1 MKIAQVTEFY
11 APWAGGISEHVA
23 NLSRELRRRGHDVRI
38 LTADHSVARGGAP
51 VDPVLE
57 RWTYRLGPNVRFPY
71 NGGLASITYRP
82 GLPRAL
88 DRLFERESFDIV
100 HIHNP
105 MTPVLPLLA
114 LDRSPALNVGTFHSY
129 HPTERM
135 LRWWRWVLAPRQELL
150 QLGLAVSPAARDAF
164 ACHFDRTYEIVPN
177 GIDLERF
184 APNGH
189 TPAPDGEQSLLF
201 VGQLVP
207 KKGLPVL
214 LAAFELLLEE
224 LPGLKLRVVGE
235 GSLEGPCRARLGPRS
250 RARVEFLGARHGDD
264 LVELYR
270 SCDVF
275 CAPSVGHE
283 SFGITL
289 LEAMAAGKPIVAARI
304 PGYSDVVRDGL
315 EAVLYTSDDARALR
329 DALRRVATDAALR
342 RHLVVAGSARVRDY
356 AWPHVAATVEAHYER
371 LLRQRRASR

>member
-23 NLSRELRRRGHDVRI
+23 HLSRELVGMGHEVRI
-38 LTADHSVARGGAP
+38 LTSRFRQRGGAP
-51 VDPVLE
+51 PDPALE
-57 RWTYRLGPNVRFPY
+57 RFAYRLGPNVRFPY
-71 NGGLASITYRP
+71 NGGMASVTYTP
-82 GLPRAL
+82 WLPAAT
-88 DRLFERESFDIV
+88 DRLLARESFDIV
-100 HIHNP
+100 HVHNP

-135 LRWWRWVLAPRQELL
+135 LRMWHWVLRDRMPRLHVRI
-150 QLGLAVSPAARDAF
+150 AVSEAARAAF
-164 ACHFDRTYEIVPN
+164 GRYFGAGFEIVPN
-177 GIDLERF
+177 GIDLGRF

-189 TPAPDGEQSLLF
+189 VPARDGEQTLLF

-214 LAAFELLLEE
+214 LDAFEQLLDEFPRLA
-224 LPGLKLRVVGE
+224 LRVVGD
-235 GSLEGPCRARLGPRS
+235 GPQAAGCKRRLGERARD
-250 RARVEFLGARHGDD
+250 RVEFVGEVHGER

-275 CAPSVGHE
+275 CAPSVGNE

-289 LEAMAAGKPIVAARI
+289 LEAMASGKPIVAARI
-304 PGYSDVVRDGL
+304 PGYVDVVRDGE
-315 EAVLYTSDDARALR
+315 EAVLHRSADVRDLR
-329 DALRRVATDAALR
+329 DVLRRLVTDGGLR
-342 RHLVVAGSARVRDY
+342 NRLADSGRRRVQEF
-356 AWPHVAATVEAHYER
+356 AWPRVASRVAAHYED
-371 LLRQRRASR
+371 LLRSRC